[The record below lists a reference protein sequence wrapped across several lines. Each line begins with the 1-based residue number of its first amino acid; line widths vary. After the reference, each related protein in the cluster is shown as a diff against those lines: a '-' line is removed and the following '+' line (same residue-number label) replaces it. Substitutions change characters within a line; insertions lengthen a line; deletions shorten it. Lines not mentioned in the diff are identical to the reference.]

1 MIQLTSVWIFNR
13 VCAVWGLT
21 TNKTIGLTLNTTNW
35 WIGCHDRTYYKL
47 LTQLACSDI
56 TLSGVRW
63 LSAHNVSVFLLARFQ
78 VKSSKII
85 ENGFGFWNTCKV
97 PVIFFFVG
105 FFSSTSLEKNQFIPR
120 GAIQRKFSFFWVT
133 VWTLIKWLL
142 VLRVSCLKGCW
153 WSALYNKSSL
163 IIIFTIIS
171 IQSSFFL

>member
-1 MIQLTSVWIFNR
+1 MSHSPFRLHNVGRDGVHRILVCWIGCHDRTYYKLLTQLACSDITLSGVRWLSAHNVSVFLLARFQVKSSKIIENGYR
-13 VCAVWGLT
+13 ILVC
-21 TNKTIGLTLNTTNW
+21 

-105 FFSSTSLEKNQFIPR
+105 FFRP
-120 GAIQRKFSFFWVT
+120 
-133 VWTLIKWLL
+133 
-142 VLRVSCLKGCW
+142 LR
-153 WSALYNKSSL
+153 
-163 IIIFTIIS
+163 
-171 IQSSFFL
+171 

>member
-1 MIQLTSVWIFNR
+1 MSHSPFRLHNVGHDGVHRILVCWI
-13 VCAVWGLT
+13 W
-21 TNKTIGLTLNTTNW
+21 
-35 WIGCHDRTYYKL
+35 CHDRTYYKL
-47 LTQLACSDI
+47 LTQLACLDI

-105 FFSSTSLEKNQFIPR
+105 FFVHFVRKESIYS
-120 GAIQRKFSFFWVT
+120 QRSNSKKVFFFLVT
-133 VWTLIKWLL
+133 VWTLIAWLL

>member
-1 MIQLTSVWIFNR
+1 MSHSPFRLHNVGRDGVHRILVCWI
-13 VCAVWGLT
+13 W
-21 TNKTIGLTLNTTNW
+21 
-35 WIGCHDRTYYKL
+35 CHDRTYYKL

-120 GAIQRKFSFFWVT
+120 GAIQRKFSFFGYRLNIDNMVT
-133 VWTLIKWLL
+133 RFKSQLSQRLL
-142 VLRVSCLKGCW
+142 MKCSV
-153 WSALYNKSSL
+153 
-163 IIIFTIIS
+163 
-171 IQSSFFL
+171 

>member
-1 MIQLTSVWIFNR
+1 MSHSPFRLHHVGRDGVHRIL
-13 VCAVWGLT
+13 VC
-21 TNKTIGLTLNTTNW
+21 

-105 FFSSTSLEKNQFIPR
+105 FFVHFVRKESIYS
-120 GAIQRKFSFFWVT
+120 QRSNSKKVFFFLLT
-133 VWTLIKWLL
+133 VWTLITWLL
-142 VLRVSCLKGCW
+142 VLLVR
-153 WSALYNKSSL
+153 KSQLSQRL
-163 IIIFTIIS
+163 LMKCS
-171 IQSSFFL
+171 V